1 MKVLAAIL
9 LLATLAQS
17 RPRHILVPYDDEI
30 EQPKIQFIPLPQKYN
45 DSMNYREARSAF
57 PQDAQP
63 AFAIPDGIRAAEEL
77 IAAGSGPSP
86 AIAGGDAVDYGAY
99 TGGYG
104 AFGWYSD
111 HPNHEG
117 IGHRRRRRSPQDM
130 IGAPLRYAPAPLAPS
145 YDQYEA
151 DQALAGF
158 TAYAKHPKGRVGS
171 ELRFRRSPQE
181 EAALGAPLRYAPAPL
196 ASSNDQYEA
205 DQALAGSTTYAK
217 HRKGR
222 VGPVYTFV
230 KTDPKANFKWG
241 VRHVAGV
248 QYGK

>member
-1 MKVLAAIL
+1 MPELSKFVLI
-9 LLATLAQS
+9 S
-17 RPRHILVPYDDEI
+17 
-30 EQPKIQFIPLPQKYN
+30 
-45 DSMNYREARSAF
+45 
-57 PQDAQP
+57 
-63 AFAIPDGIRAAEEL
+63 
-77 IAAGSGPSP
+77 SGPSP

-117 IGHRRRRRSPQDM
+117 IGHRRRRRSPQ
-130 IGAPLRYAPAPLAPS
+130 YAPAPLAPS
-145 YDQYEA
+145 YDQYQS
-151 DQALAGF
+151 DQASAGSN
-158 TAYAKHPKGRVGS
+158 AYAKGP
-171 ELRFRRSPQE
+171 
-181 EAALGAPLRYAPAPL
+181 
-196 ASSNDQYEA
+196 
-205 DQALAGSTTYAK
+205 
-217 HRKGR
+217 KGR